1 MNNKIKAGIL
11 ALTLVVS
18 LPTLASESIDVGI
31 CEEVEPLARS
41 VMYARQNDMSLKR
54 LMQILTESADSAP
67 ILGLAR
73 KLALDAYSQDN
84 YATKEMKQ
92 KAINKFANQYYLAC
106 LSKFA

>member
-1 MNNKIKAGIL
+1 MNNKIKAGLL

-18 LPTLASESIDVGI
+18 LPTLAKESIDVGI
-31 CEEVEPLARS
+31 CEEVESLARS

-54 LMQILTESADSAP
+54 LMQIVTEAADDASS
-67 ILGLAR
+67 LGLAR
-73 KLALDAYSQDN
+73 KLAMNAYNQDN

-92 KAINKFANQYYLAC
+92 RAVHEFANQYYLVC